1 MRRSDGWGSDSG
13 SNSCG
18 SPRPSS
24 PDSDESAFN
33 VKANDANKGAKN
45 IRRAV
50 VKGPWTAPED
60 ERLTQ
65 LVQEFGPKKWKGKT
79 APFFLCKNI
88 INSLNLPYRSAI
100 ASHLPN
106 RIAKQCRERW
116 CHHLCPGI
124 NKAPWTDA
132 EDLIIIKSH
141 NELGNRWAEIAKL
154 LPGRTDNSIKN
165 RWNSTLRRKLLKLQ
179 QAQQLQQ

>member
-1 MRRSDGWGSDSG
+1 M
-13 SNSCG
+13 
-18 SPRPSS
+18 
-24 PDSDESAFN
+24 
-33 VKANDANKGAKN
+33 VKAGDDGNKGAKA
-45 IRRAV
+45 IRRTV

-65 LVQEFGPKKWKGKT
+65 LVQEFGPKKWKGMR
-79 APFFLCKNI
+79 ARFWVVCEYCVSLCAI
-88 INSLNLPYRSAI
+88 LLTPSLSRSTAI

-124 NKAPWTDA
+124 NKAPWTDE
-132 EDLIIIKSH
+132 EDQIIIKSH

-179 QAQQLQQ
+179 QATDPS